1 MAKECLSLSVSLL
14 MHATLIASSN
24 YLMLIK
30 EIEEELKVE
39 KLSNFSDLNWEGQ
52 TWDFVQIEEVLLMII
67 L

>member
-1 MAKECLSLSVSLL
+1 

-24 YLMLIK
+24 YLMLTK

>member
-1 MAKECLSLSVSLL
+1 

-24 YLMLIK
+24 YLLLIK

-39 KLSNFSDLNWEGQ
+39 KLSNFSGQNWEGQ

-67 L
+67 LW